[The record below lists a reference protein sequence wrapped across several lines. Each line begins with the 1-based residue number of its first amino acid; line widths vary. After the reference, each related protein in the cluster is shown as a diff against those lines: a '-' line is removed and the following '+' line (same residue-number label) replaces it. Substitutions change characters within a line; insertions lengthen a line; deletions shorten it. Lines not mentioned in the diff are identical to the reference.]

1 MLNMGRNSSSLQHE
15 LIKRVLSQTDN
26 NRTGTAY
33 KKHIKNFAKWAK
45 ENGYKKPESITRDVI
60 QEYEKVLES
69 NPKEYAPSTIHTYL
83 SPVCSAAGVSMDEI
97 RKPKRTAGSITRGRD
112 HDAEGNPAEQNLQ
125 GRKQAS
131 DPKYARLVALQEVLG
146 IRRNELGHLVGEDLV
161 NMGRSWYVRVR
172 RGKGGKEQLQYILPK
187 DVETV
192 RQVFD
197 GIGPEQR
204 VFSREEMNNKI
215 NLHGMRAKHGKDCY
229 HYYADMIAKNPAA
242 ADKLRALLL
251 NRWEKGHEKLKN
263 DNYGSWA
270 LQRARFISDMDDRP
284 YQLRGDNLRKAKTLG
299 LPEEYNRLALMCVS
313 VLHLSHWRTD
323 VSITNY
329 MIQ

>member
-1 MLNMGRNSSSLQHE
+1 MGKKSNSLQFE
-15 LIKRVLSQTDN
+15 LIKRVLPQIDN
-26 NRTGTAY
+26 NRTGKAY
-33 KKHIKNFAKWAK
+33 KKRIKNFAEWAK

-60 QEYEKVLES
+60 QEYEKALES
-69 NPKEYAPSTIHTYL
+69 DPKGYSPSTIHAYL
-83 SPVCSAAGVSMDEI
+83 SPVCSAAGVPMDKI

-112 HDAEGNPAEQNLQ
+112 HDVEGNPAEQNLQ

-146 IRRNELGHLVGEDLV
+146 IRRSELGHLVGADLV

-192 RQVFD
+192 RQVFA

-204 VFSREEMNNKI
+204 VFSKKEMNNKI
-215 NLHGMRAKHGKDCY
+215 NLHGMRAKHGKNCY

-251 NRWEKGHEKLKN
+251 HRWEKGHEKLKN
-263 DNYGSWA
+263 DNPKAWTI
-270 LQRARFISDMDDRP
+270 QRSRFISDMDDRP

-313 VLHLSHWRTD
+313 VLHLSHWRLD
-323 VSITNY
+323 VTATNY
-329 MIQ
+329 LIQ